1 MEVTNKKGKFVV
13 GGYTFEN
20 EDLASAARDE
30 INAIKY
36 VSSKTNTNDP
46 AQVYVLYNKMI
57 EKNLFKTPI
66 GMDYLKGL
74 QKILYKSKE
83 IPNDRIR
90 PIPVETTVAEAIE
103 ERQAA
108 RNSKDKIRDL
118 EKISQR
124 NHDRFIKSMIL
135 NIFLVIAVIAMV
147 LITLS
152 SDNPNILDYENKLI
166 DKYEDWNNQLESKDR
181 ELKDFQRELE
191 SKYNVKFDK

>member
-1 MEVTNKKGKFVV
+1 MEANKKGKYVV
-13 GGYTFEN
+13 GGYTFATE
-20 EDLASAARDE
+20 ELAQAAKDE

-57 EKNLFKTPI
+57 EKKLFKTPI
-66 GMDYLKGL
+66 GMDYLKEL
-74 QKILYKSKE
+74 QRVLYISKE

-90 PIPVETTVAEAIE
+90 PIPVETQIVEALE

-108 RNSKDKIRDL
+108 RSSKDKIREL
-118 EKISQR
+118 EKNSQR

-152 SDNPNILDYENKLI
+152 SSNPNILDYENKLI
-166 DKYEDWNNQLESKDR
+166 DKYEDWNNQLESKER
-181 ELKDFQRELE
+181 ELNDLKQELE
-191 SKYNVKFDK
+191 QKYKINID

>member
-1 MEVTNKKGKFVV
+1 MEANKKGKYVV
-13 GGYTFEN
+13 GGYTFATE
-20 EDLASAARDE
+20 ELAQAAKDE

-57 EKNLFKTPI
+57 EKKLFKTPI
-66 GMDYLKGL
+66 GMDYLKEL
-74 QKILYKSKE
+74 QRVLYISKE

-90 PIPVETTVAEAIE
+90 PIPVETQIVEALE

-108 RNSKDKIRDL
+108 RSSKDKIREL
-118 EKISQR
+118 EKNSQR

-152 SDNPNILDYENKLI
+152 SSNPNILDYENKLI
-166 DKYEDWNNQLESKDR
+166 DKYEDWNNQLESKER
-181 ELKDFQRELE
+181 ELNDLKKELE
-191 SKYNVKFDK
+191 QKYKINID

>member
-1 MEVTNKKGKFVV
+1 METANKNGKYTV
-13 GGYTFEN
+13 GGYTFATQE
-20 EDLASAARDE
+20 LAQAARDE

-57 EKNLFKTPI
+57 EKKLFKTPV
-66 GMDYLKGL
+66 GMDYLKEL
-74 QKILYKSKE
+74 QRVLYVSKE

-90 PIPVETTVAEAIE
+90 PIPVETQIVEALE
-103 ERQAA
+103 ERQTE
-108 RNSKDKIRDL
+108 RNNRDRIRDL
-118 EKISQR
+118 EKSSQR

-152 SDNPNILDYENKLI
+152 SSNPNIIDYENKLI
-166 DKYEDWNNQLESKDR
+166 DKYEEWNNQLESKERKLND
-181 ELKDFQRELE
+181 LQKELE
-191 SKYNVKFDK
+191 SKYNINID